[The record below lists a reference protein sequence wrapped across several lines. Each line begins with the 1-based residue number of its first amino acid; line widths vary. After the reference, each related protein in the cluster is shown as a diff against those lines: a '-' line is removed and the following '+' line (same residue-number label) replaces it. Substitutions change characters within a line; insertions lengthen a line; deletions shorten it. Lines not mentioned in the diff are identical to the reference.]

1 MTLTHKY
8 FVEFDPQHGGT
19 TAEYATPTCFA
30 DLLEIVTENAAHYSA
45 INITRLDYESG
56 ALVGHDDS
64 TKDMTKRI
72 AWALVDNYGGDV
84 PSQYEWIMD
93 AAGMGRPYDGS
104 DDECDLRR
112 ETEGAV

>member
-19 TAEYATPTCFA
+19 TAEYATPTCLA
-30 DLLEIVTENAAHYSA
+30 DLLEIITENADHYSA
-45 INITRLDYESG
+45 VSITRLDYESG
-56 ALVGHDDS
+56 VLVSHNDS

-72 AWALVDNYGGDV
+72 AWALSYNYGGDV
-84 PSQYEWIMD
+84 PSKYDWIMES
-93 AAGMGRPYDGS
+93 AGLGRAYVGS

-112 ETEGAV
+112 ETEGV